1 MAEEKITLTL
11 NPQISEEETIAEP
24 APQLK
29 TADQQQEVKLSPEE
43 QKMVDDFSK
52 QIDVTSST
60 PVLQYGAEAQKK
72 IADFSDS
79 ALQNVRTKDL
89 GEVGEMMAD
98 LVGELKGFSA
108 DEEEEKGLF
117 GMFKKTTNKMEKM
130 KARYD
135 KAELNVNKISKAL
148 EDHQITLM
156 RDIALL
162 DQLYEKNMVHF
173 KELTMYILAGKK
185 KLQEVRSQDLPKMI
199 EAAKRSGLP
208 EDAQKANDLANACD
222 RFEKKIHDLELTR
235 TVALQMA
242 PQIRLVQNND
252 TLMTEKIQST
262 LVNTI
267 PLWKSQMVLA
277 LGLNHS
283 KQAMEAQREVNEMTN
298 QLLKK
303 NADTLKMA
311 TIETAKESE
320 RGIVDIETLQ
330 HTNEALI
337 STLDEV
343 AQIQKEGRQKRI
355 EAEAELRKIEKELN
369 QKLLEI
375 NR

>member
-11 NPQISEEETIAEP
+11 NPQMTEEEPIAEP

-29 TADQQQEVKLSPEE
+29 TADQQQEVQLSPEE

-60 PVLQYGAEAQKK
+60 TVLQYGAEAQKK

-89 GEVGEMMAD
+89 GEVGEMLAD

-185 KLQEVRSQDLPKMI
+185 KLQEVRSKDLPQMI
-199 EAAKRSGLP
+199 AAAQKSGLP

>member
-11 NPQISEEETIAEP
+11 NPQMTEKEPIAEP

-29 TADQQQEVKLSPEE
+29 TEDQQQEVQLSPEE

-60 PVLQYGAEAQKK
+60 TVLQYGAEAQKK

-185 KLQEVRSQDLPKMI
+185 KLQEVRSKDLPQMI
-199 EAAKRSGLP
+199 AAAQKSGLP

-242 PQIRLVQNND
+242 PQIRLVQC
-252 TLMTEKIQST
+252 S
-262 LVNTI
+262 
-267 PLWKSQMVLA
+267 
-277 LGLNHS
+277 
-283 KQAMEAQREVNEMTN
+283 
-298 QLLKK
+298 
-303 NADTLKMA
+303 
-311 TIETAKESE
+311 
-320 RGIVDIETLQ
+320 
-330 HTNEALI
+330 
-337 STLDEV
+337 
-343 AQIQKEGRQKRI
+343 
-355 EAEAELRKIEKELN
+355 
-369 QKLLEI
+369 
-375 NR
+375 

>member
-1 MAEEKITLTL
+1 MTEE
-11 NPQISEEETIAEP
+11 PIAEP

-29 TADQQQEVKLSPEE
+29 TADQQQEVQLSPEE

-60 PVLQYGAEAQKK
+60 TVLQYGAEAQKK

-108 DEEEEKGLF
+108 DEEEEKRLVRDVQ
-117 GMFKKTTNKMEKM
+117 KTTNKMEKM

-185 KLQEVRSQDLPKMI
+185 KLQEVRSKDLPQMI
-199 EAAKRSGLP
+199 AAAQKSGLP

-222 RFEKKIHDLELTR
+222 RFEKKIHDL
-235 TVALQMA
+235 
-242 PQIRLVQNND
+242 
-252 TLMTEKIQST
+252 
-262 LVNTI
+262 
-267 PLWKSQMVLA
+267 
-277 LGLNHS
+277 G
-283 KQAMEAQREVNEMTN
+283 
-298 QLLKK
+298 
-303 NADTLKMA
+303 
-311 TIETAKESE
+311 
-320 RGIVDIETLQ
+320 
-330 HTNEALI
+330 
-337 STLDEV
+337 
-343 AQIQKEGRQKRI
+343 
-355 EAEAELRKIEKELN
+355 
-369 QKLLEI
+369 
-375 NR
+375 

>member
-60 PVLQYGAEAQKK
+60 TVLQYGAEAQKK

-252 TLMTEKIQST
+252 TLMTEKSSRRWSIRSRCGK
-262 LVNTI
+262 VR
-267 PLWKSQMVLA
+267 WCWHW
-277 LGLNHS
+277 G
-283 KQAMEAQREVNEMTN
+283 
-298 QLLKK
+298 
-303 NADTLKMA
+303 
-311 TIETAKESE
+311 
-320 RGIVDIETLQ
+320 
-330 HTNEALI
+330 
-337 STLDEV
+337 
-343 AQIQKEGRQKRI
+343 
-355 EAEAELRKIEKELN
+355 
-369 QKLLEI
+369 
-375 NR
+375 

>member
-11 NPQISEEETIAEP
+11 NPQITEEETVAEP
-24 APQLK
+24 AVQLE

-60 PVLQYGAEAQKK
+60 TVLQYGAEAQKK

-135 KAELNVNKISKAL
+135 KAEVNVNKISKAL

-185 KLQEVRSQDLPKMI
+185 KLQEVRSKDLPQLI
-199 EAAKRSGLP
+199 AAAQKSGLP

-242 PQIRLVQNND
+242 PQIRLV
-252 TLMTEKIQST
+252 
-262 LVNTI
+262 
-267 PLWKSQMVLA
+267 
-277 LGLNHS
+277 
-283 KQAMEAQREVNEMTN
+283 
-298 QLLKK
+298 
-303 NADTLKMA
+303 
-311 TIETAKESE
+311 
-320 RGIVDIETLQ
+320 
-330 HTNEALI
+330 
-337 STLDEV
+337 
-343 AQIQKEGRQKRI
+343 
-355 EAEAELRKIEKELN
+355 
-369 QKLLEI
+369 
-375 NR
+375 

>member
-60 PVLQYGAEAQKK
+60 TVLQYGAEAQKK

-156 RDIALL
+156 RCWISC
-162 DQLYEKNMVHF
+162 M
-173 KELTMYILAGKK
+173 
-185 KLQEVRSQDLPKMI
+185 
-199 EAAKRSGLP
+199 KRTWFIS
-208 EDAQKANDLANACD
+208 
-222 RFEKKIHDLELTR
+222 
-235 TVALQMA
+235 
-242 PQIRLVQNND
+242 
-252 TLMTEKIQST
+252 
-262 LVNTI
+262 
-267 PLWKSQMVLA
+267 KS
-277 LGLNHS
+277 
-283 KQAMEAQREVNEMTN
+283 
-298 QLLKK
+298 
-303 NADTLKMA
+303 
-311 TIETAKESE
+311 
-320 RGIVDIETLQ
+320 
-330 HTNEALI
+330 
-337 STLDEV
+337 
-343 AQIQKEGRQKRI
+343 
-355 EAEAELRKIEKELN
+355 
-369 QKLLEI
+369 
-375 NR
+375 